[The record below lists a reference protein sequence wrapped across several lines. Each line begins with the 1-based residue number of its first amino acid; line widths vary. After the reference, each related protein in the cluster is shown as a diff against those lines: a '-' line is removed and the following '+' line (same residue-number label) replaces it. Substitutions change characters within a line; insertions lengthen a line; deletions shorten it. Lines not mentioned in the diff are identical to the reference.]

1 MKLSGTFE
9 RMAGNTA
16 LRLAPLVLLAIA
28 PLARADWT
36 LVRAEPSGAPV
47 TTIHAASLYTAQA
60 GQRFAQD
67 DIVETPPDSA
77 IQLQDGNGNLLAFG
91 PGTRAMLTRDAH
103 VALLRGWLKLVRA
116 CTGNGA
122 GCAAPVVETADTR
135 IVPAN
140 DTALV
145 IASAPGS
152 GGVDAVFCERGAAQV
167 VALGAPHGK
176 SSVIHIDAQGAAY
189 ASHPRQGATLPLSRG
204 PDPAFVAAMPVGFRD
219 ALRPLPMPA
228 ATHGTPA
235 RGLRPVAYADV
246 ADWLDSALAVRT
258 DPATRFAARFRSR
271 LSDPAF
277 RAEVKQHVDALPDW
291 RVLVFPPPRPLLK
304 PAVKPNV
311 KPVVEPIFKPISVY
325 PSLSGH
331 P

>member
-1 MKLSGTFE
+1 MKLSETFE
-9 RMAGNTA
+9 RIAGGTL
-16 LRLAPLVLLAIA
+16 LRLAPLALLAVA

-36 LVRAEPSGAPV
+36 LVHADPQGARV
-47 TTIHAASLYTAQA
+47 TAIHAASVYTAQT

-67 DIVETPPDSA
+67 DIVETPPDST
-77 IQLQDGNGNLLAFG
+77 IQLQDAGGDLLALG

-116 CTGNGA
+116 CAGNGA

-135 IVPAN
+135 VAPAGQ
-140 DTALV
+140 TALV

-167 VALGAPHGK
+167 IALGAPHGK
-176 SSVIHIDAQGAAY
+176 SSVVHIDAQGAAY

-228 ATHGTPA
+228 AVHGTPA
-235 RGLRPVAYADV
+235 HGLRPAGYADV
-246 ADWLDSALAVRT
+246 ADWLDSALAVRR
-258 DPATRFAARFRSR
+258 DPATRFAARFRPR

-277 RAEVKQHVDALPDW
+277 RAAVKQHIDALPDW
-291 RVLVFPPPRPLLK
+291 RALVFPPLRP
-304 PAVKPNV
+304 AFQ
-311 KPVVEPIFKPISVY
+311 PIVKPISVY
-325 PSLSGH
+325 PSLSGR